1 MEATLS
7 PPLSR
12 PKLPAMTRKRKAA
25 MIVQLLI
32 GDGGKLKLSQL
43 PEELQVLLAHEV
55 GAIRLVDRE
64 TVHSVANEFA
74 AQLGAIGL
82 SAPGGTESA
91 IEALAQHLSPDL
103 ANRLRADLSSARNG
117 DPWPMI
123 VALDDTVILEIMNT
137 ESVEICAVTLSKL
150 PVSKAAA
157 VLEKLPGNQARRITY
172 AISETEN
179 IVPDAVKR
187 IGTAL
192 VHDYC
197 TKKTV
202 AFEKAP
208 VARVG
213 AILNSSPALT
223 RDTVLEG
230 LGEDDPNFADGVR
243 KAIFTFKDI
252 PLRLVPTD
260 VPACIRG
267 IDASDLSTAIAAA
280 LSGDDELVAAAEFI
294 LANISQ
300 RMATQ
305 IREDANEKGAIKGKA
320 AEEAMRALS
329 SAIRALVDEGTIT
342 LKSDDDEEAEE

>member
-1 MEATLS
+1 M
-7 PPLSR
+7 
-12 PKLPAMTRKRKAA
+12 
-25 MIVQLLI
+25 
-32 GDGGKLKLSQL
+32 
-43 PEELQVLLAHEV
+43 
-55 GAIRLVDRE
+55 
-64 TVHSVANEFA
+64 
-74 AQLGAIGL
+74 
-82 SAPGGTESA
+82 
-91 IEALAQHLSPDL
+91 
-103 ANRLRADLSSARNG
+103 
-117 DPWPMI
+117 
-123 VALDDTVILEIMNT
+123 
-137 ESVEICAVTLSKL
+137 
-150 PVSKAAA
+150 
-157 VLEKLPGNQARRITY
+157 
-172 AISETEN
+172 
-179 IVPDAVKR
+179 
-187 IGTAL
+187 
-192 VHDYC
+192 
-197 TKKTV
+197 
-202 AFEKAP
+202 
-208 VARVG
+208 
-213 AILNSSPALT
+213 T

-329 SAIRALVDEGTIT
+329 SAIRELVDEGTIT